1 MSIFKQRYL
10 IHGWEN
16 DCKLTA
22 KELYER
28 IMADSKSDYK
38 WIAPARELARICKE
52 SNFPKEYATA
62 IKVAILN
69 AYANVEHRANCGSDR
84 YCYDPEDEEAVQY
97 CYNSLYGNDNEEVA
111 MARHKYLTEMIKK
124 ASEVRIFD
132 SLYHPGPAFIKIK
145 KEWCRAKFEKY
156 IYEKNINFKEL
167 MKELN
172 ESFTELIK
180 KAESEGKFED
190 DEKREKEELKEFY
203 QELLEKLN

>member
-52 SNFPKEYATA
+52 SDFPKEYATA

-69 AYANVEHRANCGSDR
+69 AYANVEHRANCGVDR

-97 CYNSLYGNDNEEVA
+97 CYNSLFGDDDKEVA
-111 MARHKYLTEMIKK
+111 MARYRYLTEMIKK

-156 IYEKNINFKEL
+156 ICEENINFKEL

-172 ESFTELIK
+172 ESFIELIK
-180 KAESEGKFED
+180 KAEAEGKFED
-190 DEKREKEELKEFY
+190 DEKREKEDWKEF

>member
-1 MSIFKQRYL
+1 
-10 IHGWEN
+10 
-16 DCKLTA
+16 
-22 KELYER
+22 
-28 IMADSKSDYK
+28 
-38 WIAPARELARICKE
+38 
-52 SNFPKEYATA
+52 
-62 IKVAILN
+62 
-69 AYANVEHRANCGSDR
+69 
-84 YCYDPEDEEAVQY
+84 
-97 CYNSLYGNDNEEVA
+97 
-111 MARHKYLTEMIKK
+111 MIKK

>member
-69 AYANVEHRANCGSDR
+69 AYANVEHRANCGGVIVIAMTQKMKRQFST
-84 YCYDPEDEEAVQY
+84 VII
-97 CYNSLYGNDNEEVA
+97 LYMG
-111 MARHKYLTEMIKK
+111 MTMKK
-124 ASEVRIFD
+124 
-132 SLYHPGPAFIKIK
+132 
-145 KEWCRAKFEKY
+145 
-156 IYEKNINFKEL
+156 
-167 MKELN
+167 
-172 ESFTELIK
+172 
-180 KAESEGKFED
+180 
-190 DEKREKEELKEFY
+190 
-203 QELLEKLN
+203 